1 VNKGGEMPIN
11 IDKALGA
18 LPEHLSLYGKRSSL
32 LASNLANADTPG
44 LKARDIDFQ
53 AALQRASSDQL
64 AVRTTHRSHLSGSTS
79 STSESGL
86 LYRVPMQP
94 SLDGNTVDSQVEQA
108 QFAENAVRYQSTLT
122 FLNGKFRS
130 LRLAIK
136 GE

>member
-1 VNKGGEMPIN
+1 MPIN

-18 LPEHLSLYGKRSSL
+18 FPEHLSLYDKRSAL

-44 LKARDIDFQ
+44 FKARDIDFL
-53 AALQRASSDQL
+53 AALQRANGNQL
-64 AVRTTHRSHLSGSTS
+64 AIKTTHRSHLGSHAS
-79 STSESGL
+79 PHSDPEP

-122 FLNGKFRS
+122 FLSGKFRS

>member
-1 VNKGGEMPIN
+1 MPIS

-18 LPEHLSLYGKRSSL
+18 LPDHLSLYGKRSSL

-44 LKARDIDFQ
+44 FKARDIDFER
-53 AALQRASSDQL
+53 ALQRAGSNQL
-64 AVRTTHRSHLSGSTS
+64 AMKTTHRSHLGGPAS
-79 STSESGL
+79 SDSDPEL
-86 LYRVPMQP
+86 LYRVPTQP

-108 QFAENAVRYQSTLT
+108 QFAENALRYQSTLT
-122 FLNGKFRS
+122 FLNGKFRG

>member
-1 VNKGGEMPIN
+1 MPIS

-18 LPEHLSLYGKRSSL
+18 LPDHLSLYGKRSML

-44 LKARDIDFQ
+44 FKARDIDFQ
-53 AALQRASSDQL
+53 SALRRVDGGQL
-64 AVRTTHRSHLSGSTS
+64 VMKTTHRSHLGGTASSGSDA
-79 STSESGL
+79 EA